1 MSCPTTQYSNDA
13 LVALKAIGSCSADSV
28 PLPLLPPSTSTGMLS
43 SVGGMEN
50 TYVPPTLVSFSAEGV
65 RTCLSPTAFSP
76 VSSIVNL
83 SNAGYPSFAPTPTP
97 LPPISLGL
105 DLVLKKPLN
114 PSTTYGMDSTMS
126 TASFFSAPVIT
137 SEHDRHDSGS
147 HLYPGTDVSSLSLS
161 LLHKPPQD
169 GDGNPLSM
177 GHPLSLTC
185 KPPATQAE
193 PNTPELREL
202 EEFANDFK
210 LRRIKLGYTQ
220 TNVGSALASVHGTD
234 FSQTTIC
241 RFENLQLSYKN
252 ACKLKPILQKWIE
265 EAENSGGPGGDKLP
279 GNERKRKRR
288 TTIGLSAKESLER
301 HFLKQAKPSSQDIV
315 RVAESLR
322 LDKEVVRVWFCN
334 RRQRE
339 KRVKTSLHSSGLYLH
354 GEELKD

>member
-13 LVALKAIGSCSADSV
+13 LVALKAIGNCSGDTV
-28 PLPLLPPSTSTGMLS
+28 PLPLLPPSTSTGVFTT
-43 SVGGMEN
+43 VGGMES

-76 VSSIVNL
+76 VSSIMNL
-83 SNAGYPSFAPTPTP
+83 STAGGYPSFAPTPTP

-114 PSTTYGMDSTMS
+114 PSSTYGADS

-137 SEHDRHDSGS
+137 SEPDRHDTGP
-147 HLYPGTDVSSLSLS
+147 HLYPGTDVSPLSLS
-161 LLHKPPQD
+161 LVHKPPPD
-169 GDGNPLSM
+169 GDGGPLGV

-185 KPPATQAE
+185 KSANAPPE

-288 TTIGLSAKESLER
+288 TTIGLSAKEALER

-315 RVAESLR
+315 RVADSLR

-339 KRVKTSLHSSGLYLH
+339 KRVKTSLHSSALYLH